1 MKRYESFMYLTK
13 LNLHQD
19 SFSKRNKPKLTILT
33 KNVRTGFALDPKQD
47 WVLAQQAQTIN
58 L

>member
-33 KNVRTGFALDPKQD
+33 KNVRTSFALDPKQD
-47 WVLAQQAQTIN
+47 WVLA
-58 L
+58 

>member
-13 LNLHQD
+13 LNLQQD

-33 KNVRTGFALDPKQD
+33 KNVGPVLLWTLNRTGFRPNKPKQ
-47 WVLAQQAQTIN
+47 
-58 L
+58 

>member
-19 SFSKRNKPKLTILT
+19 SFSKRNKSKLTIIT
-33 KNVRTGFALDPKQD
+33 NNISKDIRKNMIA
-47 WVLAQQAQTIN
+47 W
-58 L
+58 